1 MKLGAE
7 KNKVILLAVVSVIA
21 AYTVYSQ
28 FFGGGTRR
36 AAPRPAPAATQATT
50 TQRPQQKRSASAPSV
65 NRGGNFRPRFGLGA
79 DDEPLDP
86 MVVDPTLRTDLWAAV
101 KAVEFSGVERDLFR
115 FGERKKPQVAAPE
128 PDKVAEAQR
137 RLNEAERNQKTQAA
151 ATPAPAAARKAPQ
164 ISFKYYGFASEPGS
178 PDKRAFLLDGEEIL
192 IGAEG
197 DVFKKRYK
205 IIRIGLN
212 SIVVEDLDFK
222 DQQTLRLIEGPV

>member
-7 KNKVILLAVVSVIA
+7 KNKVIVLAVVSVIA
-21 AYTVYSQ
+21 VYMVYSQ

-36 AAPRPAPAATQATT
+36 RTPRPAPPAAQATT
-50 TQRPQQKRSASAPSV
+50 MKRPQQQRVTSGRSIS
-65 NRGGNFRPRFGLGA
+65 RGGNFRPRFGLGA

-101 KAVEFSGVERDLFR
+101 KAVEFAGVERDLFR

-137 RLNEAERNQKTQAA
+137 RLKEAERNRKTNAA
-151 ATPAPAAARKAPQ
+151 AKPAPTAARKAPP
-164 ISFKYYGFASEPGS
+164 ISFKYYGFASEPDS

-212 SIVVEDLDFK
+212 SIVMEDLDFK
-222 DQQTLRLIEGPV
+222 DQQTLRLIEGPA

>member
-28 FFGGGTRR
+28 LFSGGTRR
-36 AAPRPAPAATQATT
+36 PAPRPAPAATQAATT
-50 TQRPQQKRSASAPSV
+50 NRPQQQRVTSGRTIS
-65 NRGGNFRPRFGLGA
+65 RGGNFRPRFGRGS
-79 DDEPLDP
+79 DEEPLDL

-101 KAVEFSGVERDLFR
+101 KAVEFVGVERDLFR

-137 RLNEAERNQKTQAA
+137 RLKEAERNRQAKA
-151 ATPAPAAARKAPQ
+151 ASKPAPKAARRAPP

-178 PDKRAFLLDGEEIL
+178 PDKRAFLLDGEEIF

-212 SIVVEDLDFK
+212 SIVMEDLNFK
-222 DQQTLRLIEGPV
+222 DQQTLRLIEGPA